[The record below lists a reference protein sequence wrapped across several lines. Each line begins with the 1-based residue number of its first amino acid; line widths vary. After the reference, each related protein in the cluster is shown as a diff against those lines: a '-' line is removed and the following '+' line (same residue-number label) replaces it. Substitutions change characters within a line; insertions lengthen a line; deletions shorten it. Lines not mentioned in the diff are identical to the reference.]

1 MFGVYGARQ
10 WAALRHRYGQ
20 VGATALALGYSRG
33 VNGVLASVALGI
45 GALLSVPATAAETSY
60 PLALTSGSRLIV
72 DARINGHS
80 VRALLDSAAESTLID
95 RKAAASLQVSG
106 GTAVTG
112 QGSGAENFEAAQV
125 EGVSLEA
132 FGLTLKDQTV
142 AVVDLSDVGRRLLGH
157 PLDVVLGR
165 EIFDA
170 ARLRID
176 IDGKRITVIGADS
189 KPAPRGVELTLVTE
203 KGIETLPVRIEDHET
218 VRATFDLG
226 NGSETLIGSK
236 LADKMHLLSD
246 GRPTRLSAGGG
257 LGGELQRK
265 VVTLRTLDIAGQRL
279 TDLPAAIDTR
289 PSASDVNIGI
299 AVLRHFLITTDFAR
313 HVVWLEPRAAGSH

>member
-1 MFGVYGARQ
+1 MTKA
-10 WAALRHRYGQ
+10 
-20 VGATALALGYSRG
+20 SRLIG
-33 VNGVLASVALGI
+33 LLASVCLASG
-45 GALLSVPATAAETSY
+45 VATAAGTAY
-60 PLALTSGSRLIV
+60 PLTLTSGSRLMV
-72 DARINGHS
+72 DARINGHP

-95 RKAAASLQVSG
+95 RAAATSLQVSG
-106 GTAVTG
+106 GTPVTG
-112 QGSGAENFEAAQV
+112 QGSGAENFAAAQV
-125 EGVSLEA
+125 EGVTLQA
-132 FGLTLKDQTV
+132 FGLTLKNQTV

-170 ARLRID
+170 ARLQID
-176 IDGKRITVIGADS
+176 IEGKRITVLGKDA
-189 KPAPRGVELTLVTE
+189 KQAPRGVELALVTE
-203 KGIETLPVRIEDHET
+203 NGVETIPVRVEDHET

-236 LADKMHLLSD
+236 LADRMHLLSD
-246 GRPTRLSAGGG
+246 GRPSRVSAGGG

-265 VVTLRTLDIAGQRL
+265 VVTLRSLEIAGQRL

-299 AVLRHFLITTDFAR
+299 SVLRHFLITTDFAK
-313 HVVWLEPRAAGSH
+313 HVVWLEPRAAKGE

>member
-1 MFGVYGARQ
+1 MGST
-10 WAALRHRYGQ
+10 LK
-20 VGATALALGYSRG
+20 
-33 VNGVLASVALGI
+33 GVLATVSLVLSLAI
-45 GALLSVPATAAETSY
+45 GSLLAVPATAAEPAAGPSY
-60 PLALTSGSRLIV
+60 PLTLTSGSRLMV
-72 DARINGHS
+72 DARINGHP

-106 GTAVTG
+106 GTAVKG
-112 QGSGAENFEAAQV
+112 QGSGAETFEAAEV
-125 EGVSLEA
+125 KGVTLQA

-165 EIFDA
+165 EVFDA

-176 IDGKRITVIGADS
+176 IEGKRITVIGRDP
-189 KPAPRGVELTLVTE
+189 KHVPRGVELALVTE
-203 KGIETLPVRIEDHET
+203 NGIETIPVRVEDHEP

-236 LADKMHLLSD
+236 LADKLRLLSD
-246 GRPTRLSAGGG
+246 GRPSKASAGGG
-257 LGGELQRK
+257 LGGELQRQ
-265 VVTLRTLDIAGQRL
+265 VVTLRSLDIAGQRL

-299 AVLRHFLITTDFAR
+299 SVLRRFLITTDFAK
-313 HVVWLEPRAAGSH
+313 HVVWLEPREH